1 MSHSD
6 DLEKRVQALEEQLG
20 KEKKIREILMERVE
34 NSVASTGSAFT
45 LFENNIL
52 LQKTVAQ
59 RTEDLEKSNQD
70 LLNQIAERKKAE
82 RELLKAKAAA
92 EAANRLKSEF
102 LANMSHEIRTPMNG
116 VIGMTDLLLD
126 TDLNR
131 EQQEYLQS
139 VKSSA
144 DALMTVL
151 NDILDFSKIE
161 ARKLDIESI
170 NYTLRDSL
178 ADVLQTL
185 SVRAVEKG
193 LELAYHVDED
203 VPDHVVGD
211 PGRLRQIIINLV
223 GNAIKFTEQGEVIV
237 YVTLESASEN
247 KAQVHFKVVDT
258 GIGIPRDVQGKIFD
272 SFTQADASTTRQ
284 FGGTGLGLAIS
295 ARLTDLMGGRIWL
308 ESELGKGSVFN
319 FTLNLGICKQ
329 PPPLVVP
336 LNPSE
341 LSGLPVLVVDDN
353 ATNRR
358 ILEGILKN
366 WRMQPASA
374 ESGPAALTM
383 LANAAAAKTPFRLL
397 IIDVN
402 MPEMDGFQLTERIR
416 QQGDFR
422 TIPIVVLT
430 SSGIRGDA
438 ARCRQLEIAAYL
450 TKPVKQSALLDSLL
464 TVFGTSQLERP
475 VPLVTKYT
483 LEKNHR
489 PLNILLAE
497 DNPVNQKIAAL
508 IIQKRGHSVVVAGDG
523 EEAVAML
530 AAQQT
535 QEHPFDLILMDVQ
548 MPKMDGFEATTAIRK
563 REKNTP
569 EHIPII
575 ALTAHAMKGDR
586 ETCLNAGMDAYV
598 PKPLKPEA
606 LFETI
611 EQVIDQ
617 TPETGHSC

>member
-1 MSHSD
+1 MNRIE
-6 DLEKRVQALEEQLG
+6 DLEKKVLALEEQLG
-20 KEKKIREILMERVE
+20 KEEKIRGILMERVE
-34 NSVASTGSAFT
+34 NSVANTGNAFT

-52 LQKTVAQ
+52 LQKKVEQ
-59 RTEDLEKSNQD
+59 RTEELKESNED
-70 LLNQIAERKKAE
+70 LLNQIAERKKVE
-82 RELLKAKAAA
+82 QELLQAKAAA
-92 EAANRLKSEF
+92 EEANRLKSEF

-116 VIGMTDLLLD
+116 VIGMTDLLLG
-126 TDLNR
+126 TDLSKEQR
-131 EQQEYLQS
+131 EYVNT

-144 DALMTVL
+144 DSLMTIL

-170 NYTLRDSL
+170 DFNLRDSL

-185 SVRAVEKG
+185 SVRADEKG
-193 LELAYHVDED
+193 LELAYHVDDD
-203 VPDHVVGD
+203 VPDNVVGD

-223 GNAIKFTEQGEVIV
+223 GNALKFTHHGEVIV

-258 GIGIPRDVQGKIFD
+258 GIGIPPTVQERIFD

-308 ESELGKGSVFN
+308 ESELGKGSAFN

-329 PPPLVVP
+329 PPQLVIPLK
-336 LNPSE
+336 PSE
-341 LSGLPVLVVDDN
+341 LSGLHVLVVDDN
-353 ATNRR
+353 ATNRQ

-366 WRMQPASA
+366 WRMRPASA

-383 LANAAAAKTPFRLL
+383 MENEVACGTPFQLL
-397 IIDVN
+397 IIDIN
-402 MPEMDGFQLTERIR
+402 MPEMDGFELAERIR
-416 QQGDFR
+416 KHDDFMN
-422 TIPIVVLT
+422 IPMVVLT

-438 ARCRQLEIAAYL
+438 ARCRQLNIAAYL

-464 TVFGTSQLERP
+464 TVFGNTQLENP
-475 VPLVTKYT
+475 VPLITKYT
-483 LEKNHR
+483 LAKDRHTLR
-489 PLNILLAE
+489 ILLAE

-508 IIQKRGHSVVVAGDG
+508 ILQKRGHSVVIAGDG
-523 EEAVAML
+523 EEAVTIL
-530 AAQQT
+530 ESS
-535 QEHPFDLILMDVQ
+535 QEHPFDLVLMDVQ
-548 MPKMDGFEATTAIRK
+548 MPKMDGFEATTVIRK

-569 EHIPII
+569 AHIPII

-598 PKPLKPEA
+598 PKPLKADE
-606 LFETI
+606 LFTTIAKLIDETK
-611 EQVIDQ
+611 
-617 TPETGHSC
+617 